1 MVAAFILT
9 NQNNIAFQFLKHYFN
24 FSNNSMK
31 LVIYYLHVIKKE
43 IVSKKVTVRNKN

>member
-24 FSNNSMK
+24 FSNNYEIGDILPSC
-31 LVIYYLHVIKKE
+31 HKKGNC
-43 IVSKKVTVRNKN
+43 K